1 MVGVIDYKVVLLP
14 AMVIRINVGDQD
26 HHIEG
31 EC

>member
-1 MVGVIDYKVVLLP
+1 MVGVSDYKVVLLP
-14 AMVIRINVGDQD
+14 AMVINVRDQD